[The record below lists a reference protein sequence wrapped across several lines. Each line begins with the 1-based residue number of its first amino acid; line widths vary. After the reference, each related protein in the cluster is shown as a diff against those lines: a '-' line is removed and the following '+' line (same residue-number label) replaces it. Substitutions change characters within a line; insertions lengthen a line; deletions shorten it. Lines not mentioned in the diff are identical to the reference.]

1 MDSRPAPPK
10 PPATPQPDTH
20 DAAPPAPPAPYA
32 DGRLHARPDLLR
44 QIAHQRQPAL
54 DCGTHQLSFAD
65 GRKAV
70 LHVPPHLDSGAGALG
85 KRLHLLLLLHGAAGQ
100 HGGGDHIA
108 LAHAMRHGA
117 LLLMPEALS
126 SSWDLLRGGFGPDLA
141 FLDRALLWVMQR
153 YDVDEHA
160 MAIAGFSDGASYA
173 LSVGLMNGTLFSD
186 ILAFS
191 PGFMAPLR
199 REGQPRVFVAHGKD
213 DPVLSVRRGHDIAQQ
228 LARQGYAVRYE
239 EFDGAHIVA
248 PPVAR
253 AALQRL
259 AG

>member
-1 MDSRPAPPK
+1 MSAPA
-10 PPATPQPDTH
+10 
-20 DAAPPAPPAPYA
+20 PAPYA

-54 DCGTHQLSFAD
+54 DAGTHQLSFAD

-70 LHVPPHLDSGAGALG
+70 LHVPPHLDSGAGAEG
-85 KRLHLLLLLHGAAGQ
+85 RPLHLLVLLHGAGGQ

-108 LAHAMRHGA
+108 LAHAIRHGA
-117 LLLMPEALS
+117 LLLIPDALS
-126 SSWDLLRGGFGPDLA
+126 TSWDLLRGGYGPDLA
-141 FLDRALLWVMQR
+141 FLDRALLWTMQR
-153 YDVDEHA
+153 YEVDEQA

-173 LSVGLMNGTLFSD
+173 LSVGLMNGHLFSD

-199 REGQPRVFVAHGKD
+199 REGRPRIFVGHGKD
-213 DPVLSVRRGHDIAQQ
+213 DQVLAVQRGQEIA
-228 LARQGYAVRYE
+228 ARLTSEGYAVQYE
-239 EFDGAHIVA
+239 EFDGAHIVS

-253 AALQRL
+253 AALLRL
-259 AG
+259 ETT

>member
-1 MDSRPAPPK
+1 V
-10 PPATPQPDTH
+10 DTQ
-20 DAAPPAPPAPYA
+20 PAPYA
-32 DGRLHARPDLLR
+32 DGRLHARPELLR

-70 LHVPPHLDSGAGALG
+70 LHVPPHLDSGAGAHG

-108 LAHAMRHGA
+108 LAHAIHHGA
-117 LLLMPEALS
+117 LLLIPEALS
-126 SSWDLLRGGFGPDLA
+126 TSWDMLRGGFGADLA
-141 FLDRALLWVMQR
+141 FIDRALLWTMQR

-173 LSVGLMNGTLFSD
+173 LSVGLMNGHMFSN

-199 REGQPRVFVAHGKD
+199 REGQPRVFIAHGKED
-213 DPVLSVRRGHDIAQQ
+213 KVLSVQRGQD
-228 LARQGYAVRYE
+228 LALRLTQQGYDVTYE
-239 EFDGAHIVA
+239 EFDGAHIVS
-248 PPVAR
+248 PPVTR
-253 AALQRL
+253 TALQRL
-259 AG
+259 EQR

>member
-1 MDSRPAPPK
+1 MTPPSSSPAE
-10 PPATPQPDTH
+10 
-20 DAAPPAPPAPYA
+20 PAPPAPYA

-54 DCGTHQLSFAD
+54 DAGTHQLSFAD

-70 LHVPPHLDSGAGALG
+70 LHVPPHLDSGAGAHG
-85 KRLHLLLLLHGAAGQ
+85 EPLHLLLLLHGAAGQ
-100 HGGGDHIA
+100 HGGGDHLA

-117 LLLMPEALS
+117 LLLIPDALA
-126 SSWDLLRGGFGPDLA
+126 SSWDFLRGGFGADLA
-141 FLDRALLWVMQR
+141 FIDRALLWTMQR
-153 YDVDEHA
+153 YQVDEQA

-173 LSVGLMNGTLFSD
+173 LSVGLMNGHLFSD

-199 REGQPRVFVAHGKD
+199 REGQPRVFVAHGKED
-213 DPVLSVRRGHDIAQQ
+213 AVLSVRRGQDIARR
-228 LARQGYAVRYE
+228 LAQEGYDVAYE
-239 EFDGAHIVA
+239 EFDGAHIVS

-253 AALQRL
+253 AALRRL
-259 AG
+259 AE

>member
-1 MDSRPAPPK
+1 V
-10 PPATPQPDTH
+10 DTQ
-20 DAAPPAPPAPYA
+20 PAPYA
-32 DGRLHARPDLLR
+32 DGRLHARPELLR

-70 LHVPPHLDSGAGALG
+70 LHVPPHLDSGAGAHG

-100 HGGGDHIA
+100 HGGGDQIA
-108 LAHAMRHGA
+108 LAHAIHHGA
-117 LLLMPEALS
+117 LLLIPEALS
-126 SSWDLLRGGFGPDLA
+126 TSWDMLRGGFGADLA
-141 FLDRALLWVMQR
+141 FIDRALLWTMQR

-173 LSVGLMNGTLFSD
+173 LSVGLMNGHMFSD

-199 REGQPRVFVAHGKD
+199 REGQPRVFIAHGKED
-213 DPVLSVRRGHDIAQQ
+213 KVLLVQRGQD
-228 LARQGYAVRYE
+228 LALRLTQQGYNVTYE
-239 EFDGAHIVA
+239 EFDGAHIVS

-253 AALQRL
+253 TALQRL
-259 AG
+259 KQR